1 MSVGKKISK
10 QASKAVGKPAGKPAR
25 KKAAKPAA
33 HAAGKQVTITLTRSM
48 HGQLKNIA
56 ASVRGLGLRRMHQSV
71 MIADTPENRGMM
83 HVAGH
88 LLKVE
93 QN

>member
-10 QASKAVGKPAGKPAR
+10 TASKAVGKPAGKPAR
-25 KKAAKPAA
+25 KKATKPAA

>member
-10 QASKAVGKPAGKPAR
+10 TAGKAVGKPARKPAAR
-25 KKAAKPAA
+25 AAKSAA
-33 HAAGKQVTITLTRSM
+33 HAAGKQVTITLTRSI